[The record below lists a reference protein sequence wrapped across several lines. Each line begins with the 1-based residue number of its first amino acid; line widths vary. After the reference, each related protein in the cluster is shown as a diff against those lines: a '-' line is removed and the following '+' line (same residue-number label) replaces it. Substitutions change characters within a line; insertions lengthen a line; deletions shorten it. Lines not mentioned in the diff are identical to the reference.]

1 MRYLP
6 LAGIA
11 ALFGIGV
18 GWRAWLHRR
27 RYGSWGIVLL
37 SGGPAQVRRDGLL
50 LLLLAVVIGAQAVV
64 YALRP
69 DAIAARMVMPPFDVS
84 GAIVLFGGIAL
95 MVRAQLDLGASWRV
109 GIDESAKPGL
119 VTGGLYTLARNPI
132 FTGMLLAL
140 AGLALLVPT
149 WLSFIALAG
158 GTIGIRRQVLQ
169 EEAYLRRTYGADY
182 LAYATRVG
190 RFVPGVGR
198 LR

>member
-1 MRYLP
+1 VRYLP
-6 LAGIA
+6 LAGMA
-11 ALFGIGV
+11 ALFGIGL

-27 RYGSWGIVLL
+27 RYGSWGIAIL

-50 LLLLAVVIGAQAVV
+50 LLLVAVVIGAQALA
-64 YALRP
+64 YAIRP
-69 DAIAARMVMPPFDVS
+69 EAIVARMLMPPFDVS
-84 GAIVLFGGIAL
+84 GAIVLFAGIAL

-109 GIDESAKPGL
+109 GIDEDAKPGL
-119 VTGGLYTLARNPI
+119 VTRGLYTVARNPI
-132 FTGMLLAL
+132 FTGMLVAI

-149 WLSFIALAG
+149 WLSVVAFAASVA
-158 GTIGIRRQVLQ
+158 GIRRQVLQ